1 MPAGRQKTIDRTL
14 TRTVVLTTA
23 GALLTACVLFVLY
36 DARAGRES
44 LLERSEMLGS
54 VVAINSAVPLT
65 FQDEGAAK
73 ETLEGLTGA
82 RSVLAAAIYDASGTP
97 FTRYLP
103 QGRAGFSFPA
113 YRSQGHE
120 WSGGRLDVFQPIV
133 FQGSE
138 IGTLYLAFDT
148 SSLTQRM
155 TWYAMIVAVVMLGAA
170 GFSYWVARRLRS
182 QIARPLVALAEGT
195 RAIAEGDLSLQI
207 ARTRDDEIGALAGT
221 FNDMVSSLR
230 GVVSQVRQ
238 SIGDVSEV
246 SLALEERGGLLFRET
261 QRQNAAIAEASSSVD
276 QVGRS
281 IRELGASGERLS
293 ETSSS
298 TSSSIIELDASIG
311 EIAAHMDQLSG
322 RVDATSAAID
332 QVSAN
337 TDQVVRSV
345 DGLESATDGA
355 VGRLKELTASVREVE
370 ENAAA
375 SLNLSEESSRE
386 AEEGRSAVRETIDAM
401 GDISSSFGLL
411 EDRVNRLADKSRS
424 IDAIVR
430 VITDVAEQ
438 TGMLSLN
445 AAIIAAQAGE
455 HGRAFSVVADQVNNL
470 ADRSHRSAREIADL
484 IRAVQE
490 DTAAAVGAVQEGSSR
505 VERGVQRSNVAGDVL
520 NKILGATLASTER
533 VRQIVGATQRQSENL
548 ARVDRAIQEV
558 RGMVGQIKDSTHH
571 QHAATAE
578 IAKAVQSIRD
588 LCLAVRQSTEEQ
600 RRGSHLITSSSSDLT
615 AMVTEIAK
623 ALSSRSRPRRPATRA
638 GAAPGASPKA
648 LVGPGTRV
656 SAPEGRLALLQEGRP
671 CPRRGPRW
679 RRPARRPAARGR
691 GRRARPRPAP
701 PASRAWR
708 ATPRRALRR
717 DRLAGGDGGSSSASG
732 SKTRLA
738 RPMRSACRRRSARRR
753 APAPCAQA
761 AHAAHQPAGA
771 AEARQQAQVH
781 LGLAEAR
788 LRRGVDPVAGEGQ
801 LAAAAQ
807 REAVH
812 RGDRRDRQR
821 LECGE
826 APRARG
832 G

>member
-1 MPAGRQKTIDRTL
+1 MSAASPHTIDRTL

-23 GALLTACVLFVLY
+23 GALLTTCLLFVLY
-36 DARAGRES
+36 DARAGRDS

-65 FQDEGAAK
+65 FQDETAAR
-73 ETLEGLTGA
+73 ETLEGLAGA
-82 RSVLAAAIYDASGTP
+82 STVLAAAIFDAQGRP

-103 QGRAGFSFPA
+103 EKTTGFDFPEYRPAGHA
-113 YRSQGHE
+113 WG
-120 WSGGRLDVFQPIV
+120 GGRLDLFQPIT

-138 IGTLYLAFDT
+138 IGTLYLAFDA
-148 SSLTQRM
+148 SMLTRRM
-155 TWYAMIVAVVMLGAA
+155 TWYAAIVAVVMLGAA
-170 GFSYWVARRLRS
+170 AFSGWVARRLRR
-182 QIARPLVALAEGT
+182 QIARPLMELAEGT
-195 RAIAEGDLSLQI
+195 RAISEGDLSRRI
-207 ARTRDDEIGALAGT
+207 EGSRDDEIGTLAGT
-221 FNDMVSSLR
+221 FNDMVGSLR
-230 GVVSQVRQ
+230 AVVSQVRQ
-238 SIGDVSEV
+238 SIGSVSEV
-246 SLALEERGGLLFRET
+246 SQALEERGGLLFRET

-281 IRELGASGERLS
+281 IRELGASGERLA

-298 TSSSIIELDASIG
+298 TSSSIVELDASIG

-322 RVDATSAAID
+322 RVDATSAAIE

-355 VGRLKELTASVREVE
+355 VGRLRELTGSVREVE

-375 SLNLSEESSRE
+375 SLNLSEQSSRE
-386 AEEGRSAVRETIDAM
+386 AEEGRGAVRETIDAM
-401 GDISSSFGLL
+401 GEISSSFGLL
-411 EDRVNRLADKSRS
+411 ESRVTRLADNSKS

-484 IRAVQE
+484 IRVVQE

-505 VERGVQRSNVAGDVL
+505 VERGVQRSNVAGEVL

-533 VRQIVGATQRQSENL
+533 VREIVDASQRQAENL

-571 QHAATAE
+571 QHAATTE

-600 RRGSHLITSSSSDLT
+600 RRGSHLITSSSTDLT
-615 AMVTEIAK
+615 AMVHEIAK
-623 ALSSRSRPRRPATRA
+623 ALSAQTEGSETIQN
-638 GAAPGASPKA
+638 A
-648 LVGPGTRV
+648 LAVFNGV
-656 SAPEGRLALLQEGRP
+656 
-671 CPRRGPRW
+671 
-679 RRPARRPAARGR
+679 
-691 GRRARPRPAP
+691 
-701 PASRAWR
+701 
-708 ATPRRALRR
+708 
-717 DRLAGGDGGSSSASG
+717 
-732 SKTRLA
+732 
-738 RPMRSACRRRSARRR
+738 
-753 APAPCAQA
+753 
-761 AHAAHQPAGA
+761 
-771 AEARQQAQVH
+771 AE
-781 LGLAEAR
+781 ETS
-788 LRRGVDPVAGEGQ
+788 RGVEAINASVTALSDRAKQ
-801 LAAAAQ
+801 LEDSIGRFKIQ
-807 REAVH
+807 
-812 RGDRRDRQR
+812 
-821 LECGE
+821 
-826 APRARG
+826 
-832 G
+832 

>member
-1 MPAGRQKTIDRTL
+1 MPAGSQQTIDRTL

-36 DARAGRES
+36 DAWAGRES
-44 LLERSEMLGS
+44 LLERSQMLGG

-82 RSVLAAAIYDASGTP
+82 REVLAAAIYDASGAP

-103 QGRAGFSFPA
+103 KGRAGFSFPS
-113 YRSQGHE
+113 YRSQGHA
-120 WSGGRLDVFQPIV
+120 WSVGRLDVFQPIV

-148 SSLTQRM
+148 RVLTQRV
-155 TWYAMIVAVVMLGAA
+155 TWYAVIVAVVMLGAT
-170 GFSYWVARRLRS
+170 GFSYWVSRRLRS

-207 ARTRDDEIGALAGT
+207 SRNRDDEIGALAGT

-230 GVVSQVRQ
+230 GVVAQVRQ
-238 SIGDVSEV
+238 SIGAVSEV
-246 SLALEERGGLLFRET
+246 SQALEERGGLLSRET
-261 QRQNAAIAEASSSVD
+261 QRQNAAIAEVSSSVD

-281 IRELGASGERLS
+281 IRELGASGERLA
-293 ETSSS
+293 ETSTG
-298 TSSSIIELDASIG
+298 TSSSIIELDTSIG
-311 EIAAHMDQLSG
+311 EIAAHMDQLSR
-322 RVDATSAAID
+322 RVDVTSAAID
-332 QVSAN
+332 QVAAN
-337 TDQVVRSV
+337 TDQVVRSI
-345 DGLESATDGA
+345 DGLESAADGA
-355 VGRLKELTASVREVE
+355 VGRLEELTSSVREVE

-401 GDISSSFGLL
+401 GEISSSFELL
-411 EDRVNRLADKSRS
+411 EDRVSRLADKSRS
-424 IDAIVR
+424 IDAIVQ

-455 HGRAFSVVADQVNNL
+455 HGRAFSVVADQVKNL
-470 ADRSHRSAREIADL
+470 ADRSHHSAHEIADL

-520 NKILGATLASTER
+520 NKILGATLTSTER

-548 ARVDRAIQEV
+548 ARVDHAIQEV
-558 RGMVGQIKDSTHH
+558 RGMVSQIKDSTHH
-571 QHAATAE
+571 QHAATSE

-623 ALSSRSRPRRPATRA
+623 ALSSQTQGSETIQH
-638 GAAPGASPKA
+638 A
-648 LVGPGTRV
+648 LAVFNGV
-656 SAPEGRLALLQEGRP
+656 
-671 CPRRGPRW
+671 
-679 RRPARRPAARGR
+679 
-691 GRRARPRPAP
+691 
-701 PASRAWR
+701 
-708 ATPRRALRR
+708 
-717 DRLAGGDGGSSSASG
+717 
-732 SKTRLA
+732 
-738 RPMRSACRRRSARRR
+738 
-753 APAPCAQA
+753 
-761 AHAAHQPAGA
+761 
-771 AEARQQAQVH
+771 AE
-781 LGLAEAR
+781 ETS
-788 LRRGVDPVAGEGQ
+788 RGVEAINSSVTALSERAKQ
-801 LAAAAQ
+801 LEDSIGRFKIQ
-807 REAVH
+807 
-812 RGDRRDRQR
+812 
-821 LECGE
+821 
-826 APRARG
+826 
-832 G
+832 